1 VQQTSAHWLWQV
13 EDLEEIHTTTLVP
26 EVEAQEDTLNK
37 QSACLR
43 VLQYLQLSAKEPD
56 QALDPTQMGLMVKIP
71 SSHH

>member
-1 VQQTSAHWLWQV
+1 M
-13 EDLEEIHTTTLVP
+13 TTLVP

-43 VLQYLQLSAKEPD
+43 VLPYLQLSAKEPD